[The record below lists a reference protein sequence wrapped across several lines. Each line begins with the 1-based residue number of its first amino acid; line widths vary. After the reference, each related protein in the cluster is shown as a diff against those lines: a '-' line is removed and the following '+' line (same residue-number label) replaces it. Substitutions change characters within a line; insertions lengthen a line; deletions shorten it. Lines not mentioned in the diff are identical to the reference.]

1 MATITTGNTRI
12 LIDEEGFLEEAS
24 IWNEDI
30 ARIIAEREGISY
42 LSGDK
47 LKIIN
52 FLRQYFDTHHNFPI
66 LGNVCKKTGAHSRDC
81 VAQEF
86 VDPMIAWKIAGLPK
100 PPNIFFTSF
109 DKKKFTPNPFY

>member
-1 MATITTGNTRI
+1 MVTITSENTI
-12 LIDEEGFLEEAS
+12 GIFDEEGFLEEDS
-24 IWNEDI
+24 TWNEDV
-30 ARIIAEREGISY
+30 ARIIAEREGISC

-52 FLRQYFDTHHNFPI
+52 FMRQYYVKHHNFPI

-81 VAQEF
+81 VALEF